1 MKNTRTKIQLLILAV
16 TVILSVTAF
25 MYLARCGGCTME
37 QCRSNKLLA
46 KALGGSNSAC
56 QQPYSYSILEWIF

>member
-25 MYLARCGGCTME
+25 MYLPDVVAV
-37 QCRSNKLLA
+37 QW
-46 KALGGSNSAC
+46 NSAGATNYL
-56 QQPYSYSILEWIF
+56 PKLWR